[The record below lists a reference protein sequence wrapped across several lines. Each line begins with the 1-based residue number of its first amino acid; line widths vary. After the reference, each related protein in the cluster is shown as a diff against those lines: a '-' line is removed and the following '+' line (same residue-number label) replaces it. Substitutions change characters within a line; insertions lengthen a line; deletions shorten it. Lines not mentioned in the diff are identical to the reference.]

1 MGMVQL
7 AIIATLLA
15 IAIAPFAALADTA
28 CIAPGA
34 SAGGGKGESLTYI
47 NEKLTNPHG
56 DAWSTSFQQHNY
68 RLSTVSG
75 QGDKWSSNLNFQPVM
90 PLSLTKDWD
99 LITRP
104 VKT

>member
-1 MGMVQL
+1 MGMIQL

-34 SAGGGKGESLTYI
+34 PAGEGKGESLTGI
-47 NEKLTNPHG
+47 NKKLTNPLG
-56 DAWSTSFQQHNY
+56 DAWSISFQQNNY
-68 RLSTVSG
+68 RLGTVSG
-75 QGDKWSSNLNFQPVM
+75 QGDKWSSNLNFQPVI
-90 PLSLTKDWD
+90 PVSLTKDWN
-99 LITRP
+99 LITGP